1 MRNHLGVGA
10 VTPAVQFAAEL
21 FENHQVITSGKYA
34 GKDRLSARSRI
45 FGQGNRKRFA

>member
-21 FENHQVITSGKYA
+21 LENHQVITSGKYA